1 MGDLVR
7 RAAERGEIAAELS
20 RRDVLTRASLLGAG
34 ALIASALPIVE
45 HLVPA
50 AEAAAVLPG
59 QDPLLQAFAD
69 TIIPG
74 RPATRTDLGDV
85 IHPGTIAGVDKE
97 AGAVEADA
105 LRIMNDSLLGFP
117 VLAPVFI
124 ADLTPRALAAGGDFV
139 SLDFEDRVKV
149 VSSGL
154 DFGNPL
160 RLVWEGAAG
169 LPFLAFCAGAAQVRA
184 TSRTHSGYRVMG
196 YPGAAPGG
204 YRDFSYRRKLA
215 RERTKK
221 GYLP

>member
-7 RAAERGEIAAELS
+7 RAAERGEIASELS

-45 HLVPA
+45 RLVPA
-50 AEAAAVLPG
+50 AEAAAIVPG

-74 RPATRTDLGDV
+74 RPATRTDLGDA
-85 IHPGTIAGVDKE
+85 IHPGTIAGVDRE
-97 AGAVEADA
+97 PGAVEADA

-117 VLAPVFI
+117 ALAPVFI
-124 ADLTPRALAAGGDFV
+124 ADLLPRALAQGGDFV
-139 SLDFEDRVKV
+139 SLGYEDRVKV

-184 TSRTHSGYRVMG
+184 TSRTHSGYKVMG

-204 YRDFSYRRKLA
+204 YRDFSYRKRLA
-215 RERTKK
+215 RERTRK